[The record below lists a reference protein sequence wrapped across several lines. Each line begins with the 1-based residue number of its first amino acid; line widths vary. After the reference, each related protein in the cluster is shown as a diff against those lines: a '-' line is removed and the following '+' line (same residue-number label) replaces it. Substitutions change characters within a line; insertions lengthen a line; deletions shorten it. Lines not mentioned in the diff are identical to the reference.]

1 MDFVSCENSNNNS
14 NNMIIVII
22 ILIIVI
28 IIIAASERSERAAT
42 LIWPS
47 RTAHLYIYL
56 FPYSTF
62 SWLAIFPF
70 MNT

>member
-1 MDFVSCENSNNNS
+1 MFSRT
-14 NNMIIVII
+14 II
-22 ILIIVI
+22 ISFNYVAYQQIS
-28 IIIAASERSERAAT
+28 AASERSERAAA

-47 RTAHLYIYL
+47 RTAHLYIAVSIL
-56 FPYSTF
+56 DF